1 MAFILVDGVFTP
13 ALRDSLGSE
22 VPGGLLHD
30 PINHEEE
37 A

>member
-13 ALRDSLGSE
+13 ELLDTLGSE
-22 VPGGLLHD
+22 VLGGLLHD
-30 PINHEEE
+30 PINHKEE